1 MKHNKGTAALAL
13 LMCAAF
19 LLSGTLL
26 VLHADH
32 ACHECTCAICP
43 ILARCMEIFLGVLAV
58 FAATG
63 FLGDIGIG
71 RCYGPPENRTV
82 PEWTLV
88 QRKVKLLN

>member
-1 MKHNKGTAALAL
+1 MKQGKWKAVLAWI
-13 LMCAAF
+13 MCAAF

-32 ACHECTCAICP
+32 ACRESACTVCP
-43 ILARCMEIFLGVLAV
+43 ILVRCMEIFLCVLAV
-58 FAATG
+58 FAAMG
-63 FLGDIGIG
+63 FSGDTGIG

>member
-1 MKHNKGTAALAL
+1 MKRGKRTAAMAWF
-13 LMCAAF
+13 MCAVMLVF
-19 LLSGTLL
+19 GTLL

-32 ACHECTCAICP
+32 ICHDHTCVICP
-43 ILARCMEIFLGVLAV
+43 ILARCMEIFLCALAV
-58 FAATG
+58 FTAAGFSGDTG
-63 FLGDIGIG
+63 MG